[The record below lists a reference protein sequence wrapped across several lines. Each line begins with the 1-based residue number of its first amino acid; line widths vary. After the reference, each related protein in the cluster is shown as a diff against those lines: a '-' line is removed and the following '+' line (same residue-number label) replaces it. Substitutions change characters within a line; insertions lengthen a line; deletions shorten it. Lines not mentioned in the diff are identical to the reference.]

1 MFVITADQ
9 KRSARRGDRVPE
21 ALEDLAAVSHGA
33 GLPFERTVG
42 DEVQAL
48 LDSPGAVV
56 EAVARL
62 TRLGGWR
69 LGIGVGPVE
78 EPLPAT
84 TRAASGPAFL
94 AAREAV
100 TQARSSP
107 VDLRVVRAGVGG
119 RDYGLDEPAHRAE
132 SALWLLVAVLRRR
145 TPEGWEI
152 AGMAGEGMTGRAMA
166 ERLGISPSA
175 VSQRLARAGV
185 TEARRGA
192 ELAAAL
198 LGEADR

>member
-1 MFVITADQ
+1 
-9 KRSARRGDRVPE
+9 
-21 ALEDLAAVSHGA
+21 
-33 GLPFERTVG
+33 VG